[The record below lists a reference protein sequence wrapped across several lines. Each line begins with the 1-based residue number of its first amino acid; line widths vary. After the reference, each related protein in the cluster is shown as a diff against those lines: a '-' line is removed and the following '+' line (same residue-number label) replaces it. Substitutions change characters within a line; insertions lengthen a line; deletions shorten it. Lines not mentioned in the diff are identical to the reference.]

1 MILSSIFSL
10 SLETVNLDINNF
22 SLSVSIHI
30 FISKVFLVEENFTY
44 EMKLKI
50 FKVGDKMAF
59 SALCV

>member
-22 SLSVSIHI
+22 SLSVSIDI

-50 FKVGDKMAF
+50 FKGGDKMAF